1 MIRARRG
8 ESEVGRELG
17 RIVNFSDGVFAIV
30 ITLLILDIRVPDIPE
45 DLVSQELPSRI
56 LDLGPKFLSYVISFL
71 VIAVYWQVHHRVFRP
86 IRAYDRTLL
95 WLNFLFLMTISFLPF
110 PPRSWAS
117 TARSNFRW

>member
-1 MIRARRG
+1 MIRARTR

-30 ITLLILDIRVPDIPE
+30 ITLLILDIREPDIPE

-71 VIAVYWQVHHRVFRP
+71 VIAIY
-86 IRAYDRTLL
+86 
-95 WLNFLFLMTISFLPF
+95 
-110 PPRSWAS
+110 
-117 TARSNFRW
+117 